1 MENKKIPMIT
11 RLYSA
16 ITDFRIYPYI
26 QKEGVQTAISYFFKL
41 IFVVSLV
48 LSIYITT
55 KIYDTMSQVAVD
67 YEQNIPNFM
76 LESGIFTADKALYST
91 GNEMIIF
98 DTEYKSEELDT
109 VYAKE
114 LIGYESYA
122 LIGGD
127 AINISANGQ
136 ELDPIYFKNLKGTFT
151 KESIYSDVFANV
163 NSYAFKISLFITVC
177 ICVFFVQLEWKM
189 LNLMVTV
196 ALVYIF
202 NIVFGIM
209 IKIIDAFKISMYV
222 MTFPIIIELIA
233 FAVAGKI
240 SESVAVIYQVLLS
253 IYVFYA
259 LRAIKLDAIILEATK
274 NGILKKVVKEETS
287 SKDEINFEVEN
298 ISKDDQKQE
307 DNNDK
312 NKED

>member
-26 QKEGVQTAISYFFKL
+26 QKERLQTAMSYFLKL
-41 IFVVSLV
+41 IFIVSLV
-48 LSIYITT
+48 FSIYTTT
-55 KIYDTMSQVAVD
+55 KIYDTMSQIAVD
-67 YEQNIPNFM
+67 YEQKIPNFR

-98 DTEYKSEELDT
+98 DTEHKSEELDD

-114 LIGYESYA
+114 LIGYNSYA

-127 AINISANGQ
+127 AINISTNGQ

-151 KESIYSDVFANV
+151 KESMHSDIFANV
-163 NSYAFKISLFITVC
+163 NSSAFKISLFITVF
-177 ICVFFVQLEWKM
+177 ICMFFVQIEWKI
-189 LNLMVTV
+189 LNLIVTV

-202 NIVFGIM
+202 NIIFGI
-209 IKIIDAFKISMYV
+209 IIRLNDAFKISMYV

-233 FAVAGKI
+233 FAVTGKI
-240 SESVAVIYQVLLS
+240 SESVAVIYQILLS
-253 IYVFYA
+253 LYVFYA

-274 NGILKKVVKEETS
+274 NGILKKVLKEDAA
-287 SKDEINFEVEN
+287 KDEINLGVEN
-298 ISKDDQKQE
+298 ISKDDKNQS
-307 DNNDK
+307 DNNDQ